1 MNAQIQLEYEKR
13 IKELESR
20 VRDLEFQLKVAL
32 ENQLTPLKLRVLDQY
47 RLDYPGIPDEQLL
60 DYMVKDGY

>member
-32 ENQLTPLKLRVLDQY
+32 ENQLTSLKLRVLDQY

>member
-20 VRDLEFQLKVAL
+20 VRDLELQLKVAL